1 MMHLSRT
8 KAAPAPQPFST
19 SLFLLFFNILPK
31 SSHRACN
38 HPSYLR
44 FSASFHRKEAT
55 NMDGLS
61 AAASGIAVVSLA
73 IQLVDSVRQI
83 QRFLRNVSEAPKEL
97 RRLINLLEQLELIL
111 ESIGELI
118 NRQQRQNAVEDVAV
132 SDTVLRAMKTCE
144 NTVKGLAGIVDV
156 ARKSAEAKNKAT
168 KTLGSLRLSC
178 KKKDIE
184 EFERQLHEAVSLL
197 NLTIT
202 TNLT

>member
-1 MMHLSRT
+1 MMQLSRS
-8 KAAPAPQPFST
+8 KAVPVPQPFPT

-38 HPSYLR
+38 HPYYLH
-44 FSASFHRKEAT
+44 FSASFYRKEAT

-111 ESIGELI
+111 ENIGELI
-118 NRQQRQNAVEDVAV
+118 DRQQRQSADEDVAL
-132 SDTVLRAMKTCE
+132 SETVLRAMKTCE
-144 NTVKGLAGIVDV
+144 NTVKGLAGIVDA

-168 KTLGSLRLSC
+168 KALGSLRLSC

-197 NLTIT
+197 NLTMT
-202 TNLT
+202 TNLM